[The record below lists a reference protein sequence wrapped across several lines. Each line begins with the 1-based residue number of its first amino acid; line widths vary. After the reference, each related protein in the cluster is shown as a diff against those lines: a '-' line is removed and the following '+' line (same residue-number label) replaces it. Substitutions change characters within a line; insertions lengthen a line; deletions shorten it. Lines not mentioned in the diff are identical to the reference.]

1 MNEIEVSIGQDG
13 EKKKMGKRGRKI
25 FWGMVLVFG
34 TIALLANKLGYLGG
48 SGFWSIAIS
57 IVLAAIFIDGMIKR
71 SFGEM
76 LFSIAFF
83 IIANDEMLGLEAIT
97 PWPVLLAACALTIGL
112 KMLFPRFG
120 KRHHILINGKSAKTV
135 STENR
140 EGSSVYYENAFGST
154 VKYITGEVSE
164 VNMENSFGGIEVY
177 FSDAVLVNNTARV
190 HVESSFGGVELYVPS
205 DWKVMMNVDTSFGA
219 AEETGHCNP
228 SGENTLYVE
237 GEVSFGGL
245 DIKYI

>member
-1 MNEIEVSIGQDG
+1 MNEFEVSIGQNG
-13 EKKKMGKRGRKI
+13 KKKKMRKRGRKI

-48 SGFWSIAIS
+48 IGFWSIAIS
-57 IVLAAIFIDGMIKR
+57 IVLAAIFIDGIIKR

-83 IIANDEMLGLEAIT
+83 IIVNDEMLGLEAIT

-112 KMLFPRFG
+112 KMLFPCFG
-120 KRHHILINGKSAKTV
+120 KKNHILINGKIAKKI
-135 STENR
+135 SSENR
-140 EGSSVYYENAFGST
+140 EGSNVYYENTFGST

-164 VNMENSFGGIEVY
+164 VYMENSFGSIEVY
-177 FSDAVLVNNTARV
+177 FNDAVLVNNTARI
-190 HVESSFGGVELYVPS
+190 HVESSFGGVELYVPK
-205 DWKVMMNVDTSFGA
+205 DWKVMMNVDTSFGGA
-219 AEETGHCNP
+219 DEAGHCNTN
-228 SGENTLYVE
+228 GENILYVE

-245 DIKYI
+245 EINYI

>member
-48 SGFWSIAIS
+48 IGFWSIAIS

-120 KRHHILINGKSAKTV
+120 KRHHILIQQCLL
-135 STENR
+135 R
-140 EGSSVYYENAFGST
+140 ECLRKHREIYY
-154 VKYITGEVSE
+154 
-164 VNMENSFGGIEVY
+164 
-177 FSDAVLVNNTARV
+177 R
-190 HVESSFGGVELYVPS
+190 
-205 DWKVMMNVDTSFGA
+205 
-219 AEETGHCNP
+219 
-228 SGENTLYVE
+228 
-237 GEVSFGGL
+237 
-245 DIKYI
+245 